1 MVGEAGRRGF
11 RRRGDAREL
20 RPDIVLLDIQLPDVD
35 GVEASRLIEA
45 AERRARRSS
54 WSRAATHPYLAGA
67 LAECPACGFIPK
79 SELSGAALRKLV
91 A

>member
-1 MVGEAGRRGF
+1 MGKQILFVLENSRDSVHVHPLLPAARGSMVLVSSR
-11 RRRGDAREL
+11 DA
-20 RPDIVLLDIQLPDVD
+20 
-35 GVEASRLIEA
+35 SF
-45 AERRARRSS
+45 
-54 WSRAATHPYLAGA
+54 LAGA